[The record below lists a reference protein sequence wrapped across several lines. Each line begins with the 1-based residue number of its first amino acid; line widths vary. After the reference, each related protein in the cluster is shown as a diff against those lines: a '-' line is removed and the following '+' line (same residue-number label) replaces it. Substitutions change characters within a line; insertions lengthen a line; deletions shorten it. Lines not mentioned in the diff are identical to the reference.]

1 MTNAGAECHSPFL
14 SVASQ
19 PHGGVVVTIAHN
31 LTLVFFSYHN
41 NLFDLTTAHVL
52 LDFNSA
58 QRKEFWSVRRLVCY
72 NNTPDSLC
80 TDLKFAL
87 RKGRWVLNNVI
98 QVNLRQLPLE

>member
-1 MTNAGAECHSPFL
+1 M
-14 SVASQ
+14 
-19 PHGGVVVTIAHN
+19 VTIAHN

-98 QVNLRQLPLE
+98 QPETTSIRVTWPSSNGHHYI